1 MYWLNSSRPTAV
13 EDGQLWEL
21 HLLVARND
29 RARGDEAAAARSMR
43 SARAHAAA
51 RKMLKRKV
59 FRPD

>member
-1 MYWLNSSRPTAV
+1 MQPPIDSRT
-13 EDGQLWEL
+13 LWEL

-51 RKMLKRKV
+51 RKLTERGC
-59 FRPD
+59 